1 MDLPKNV
8 IAFDCDGT
16 ISLSGGNVTP
26 EQLAILTSHG
36 NIVVI
41 VSPSGACVSLPYP
54 RIVDGATRLDNLK
67 KVKTAFPGDNYYY
80 VSDNPGDDQVS
91 KEAGFTYIHPSQFNQ
106 YLFR

>member
-26 EQLAILTSHG
+26 EQLAILASHG

-41 VSPSGACVSLPYP
+41 VSPSGACVSLH
-54 RIVDGATRLDNLK
+54 
-67 KVKTAFPGDNYYY
+67 
-80 VSDNPGDDQVS
+80 
-91 KEAGFTYIHPSQFNQ
+91 E
-106 YLFR
+106 